1 MAAICCWKSWVSE
14 TALSASRSIKIQN
27 FLLCPRLPFD
37 KSNTFQWPILLRSS
51 QLLRLLLLIL
61 PSGHFSWRY
70 CIGVNIPFID
80 LEPDPDSIYLWQNY
94 DQLNV
99 RTGHYTPIP
108 SGCSPLKRPL
118 NDYVRYGVIN
128 LDKVGIR
135 ERKKHTTWYLT
146 LCHLACQPLFSW
158 SCCLDSSYLAC
169 WKDWSQWYSW
179 SQGYWLFDCLHWS
192 CHSSCQVPTRCW

>member
-1 MAAICCWKSWVSE
+1 M
-14 TALSASRSIKIQN
+14 
-27 FLLCPRLPFD
+27 
-37 KSNTFQWPILLRSS
+37 
-51 QLLRLLLLIL
+51 
-61 PSGHFSWRY
+61 
-70 CIGVNIPFID
+70 NIPLID

-135 ERKKHTTWYLT
+135 ERKNTQLGILLY
-146 LCHLACQPLFSW
+146 
-158 SCCLDSSYLAC
+158 
-169 WKDWSQWYSW
+169 
-179 SQGYWLFDCLHWS
+179 
-192 CHSSCQVPTRCW
+192 VI